1 MPSFLHDGL
10 VALLRDRPQLLAA
23 LAGFPEAGWEI
34 ASPDLGLLVP
44 VERRADALLYN
55 RAARVGLILEVLL
68 AIPKGKKAVLAG
80 YQAVAVQQLGFPVA
94 VVIFAPS
101 RRVARLARQAFH
113 LGGGSVFRAIVI
125 GPDEL
130 PVQNDLEDPHLAVLI
145 AVLHA
150 RAEDAERAARIAL
163 AKLTALDTSQARD
176 YTTLI
181 LACVPDAL
189 RQALEDTML
198 GLNLPT
204 PRVFRVLEELE
215 KSEARAE
222 GREEGRESARRDD
235 LRAILRRRFGAV
247 PEWAESRIASASAET
262 LRDWIL
268 RCIDAATVEQALA
281 D

>member
-10 VALLRDRPQLLAA
+10 VALLRDRPELLAA
-23 LAGFPEAGWEI
+23 LAGFPAAGWEV
-34 ASPDLGLLVP
+34 ASNDLGVLVP
-44 VERRADALLYN
+44 VERRADAFLFN
-55 RAARVGLILEVLL
+55 RTARVGLILEVLL
-68 AIPKGKKAVLAG
+68 AIPEGKMAVLAG

-101 RRVARLARQAFH
+101 RRVARQARKAFH

-222 GREEGRESARRDD
+222 GREEERDARRDD

-247 PEWAESRIASASAET
+247 PEWAELRIATASAEA

-268 RCIDAATVEQALA
+268 RSIDAATVEQVLA